1 MALRQRYNN
10 VLRRLYAVNK
20 KFTVTMRLDRIKALH
35 ELVGRP
41 LDAFE
46 TFHVTGTNGKG
57 SVCWKTA
64 AALEHAGYRVG
75 LFSSPH
81 IASFRERARVNG
93 EIADERAVVSIM
105 EELFE
110 LTDKEEMQ
118 TSFFEYS
125 TLFGLLHFARSGVDY
140 AVLEV
145 GCGGRLDATNICE
158 KPVMTCI
165 TSIGLDH
172 PNILGNTI
180 EQVRKC
186 VVLARSEHSH
196 FLLTS
201 CSLPIHQTYA
211 LFLLYFGH

>member
-20 KFTVTMRLDRIKALH
+20 KFTVTMRLDRIQTLH

-93 EIADERAVVSIM
+93 EIADESAVVAIM
-105 EELFE
+105 EELFD
-110 LTDKEEMQ
+110 LTDKEGIQ

-125 TLFGLLHFARSGVDY
+125 TLFGLLHFARSGVDH

-158 KPVMTCI
+158 KPAMTCI

-172 PNILGNTI
+172 PNILGDTV
-180 EQVRKC
+180 EQVRHC
-186 VVLARSEHSH
+186 VLAANCWIDRSTQG
-196 FLLTS
+196 LAVG
-201 CSLPIHQTYA
+201 CCA
-211 LFLLYFGH
+211 LY